1 MDGEVFEAPP
11 RVTLVSLTG
20 ASRHLLHNA
29 MKYYTSTTEFNCGI
43 DLHAHQMY
51 VCLMDRQG
59 KKLVHTNIRNND
71 FNHFLRLIEPFKH
84 SLTVCSECMFGWYWL
99 ADACQTA
106 NLTFVLAHAL
116 YLKAIHGGKNKNDR
130 IDSEKLAHLLRSN
143 LIPPSYV
150 YPADKR
156 PVRALLRQR
165 TYLVWQR
172 SDLLARIQSHQLAHN
187 RPTVVG
193 RNRFN
198 QDLWEK
204 QILSHEDHP
213 VRQLALQNEMAMI
226 RHFDAQIIVIET
238 QLQRLTRRIASR
250 DYTLLQ
256 SVPGI
261 GKNLGAVILY
271 EIGDISRFPTVKDF
285 LSYCRLVKG
294 TVASA
299 GKIKG
304 LRGAKL
310 GNPYLR
316 WAFGETAVIAKRD
329 HAIIGPLAQRLEARM
344 NGNKFKA
351 NTVLAIKIARAVYFM
366 LKNKTVFDP
375 ERLIAKL
382 TNPKFGPGCRQPAW
396 PNWRRQY
403 VDAPR
408 DDGATHLVPR
418 APSLRPGHD
427 STPPV

>member
-1 MDGEVFEAPP
+1 
-11 RVTLVSLTG
+11 
-20 ASRHLLHNA
+20 

-43 DLHAHQMY
+43 DLHARQMY
-51 VCLMDRQG
+51 ICLMDRQG
-59 KKLVHTNIRNND
+59 KKLIHTNIKNND
-71 FNHFLRLIEPFKH
+71 FDYFLKLVEPYRH
-84 SLTVCSECMFGWYWL
+84 DLTVCCECMFGWYWL
-99 ADACQTA
+99 ADACHAA

-156 PVRALLRQR
+156 PLRALLRQR
-165 TYLVWQR
+165 IFYVWCR
-172 SDLLARIQSHQLAHN
+172 SELLARIQSHQLAHN
-187 RPTVVG
+187 RPTQ
-193 RNRFN
+193 RNTTRSR
-198 QDLWEK
+198 QPWSEQLLA
-204 QILSHEDHP
+204 QEDNP
-213 VRQLALQNEMAMI
+213 LRQFALQNDLAMI
-226 RHFDAQIIVIET
+226 SHYDKQITGLEE
-238 QLQRLTRRIASR
+238 QLHKLAKEKSWR

-261 GKNLGAVILY
+261 GENLGLTILH
-271 EIGDISRFPTVKDF
+271 EIGDITRFPTVKNF

-316 WAFGETAVIAKRD
+316 WAFGEAAVIAKRD
-329 HAIIGPLAQRLEARM
+329 HSTIGPLAQRLEARL

-351 NTVLAIKIARAVYFM
+351 NTVLAIKLARAVFFM

-375 ERLIAKL
+375 ERLVAALAK
-382 TNPKFGPGCRQPAW
+382 
-396 PNWRRQY
+396 
-403 VDAPR
+403 
-408 DDGATHLVPR
+408 
-418 APSLRPGHD
+418 
-427 STPPV
+427 